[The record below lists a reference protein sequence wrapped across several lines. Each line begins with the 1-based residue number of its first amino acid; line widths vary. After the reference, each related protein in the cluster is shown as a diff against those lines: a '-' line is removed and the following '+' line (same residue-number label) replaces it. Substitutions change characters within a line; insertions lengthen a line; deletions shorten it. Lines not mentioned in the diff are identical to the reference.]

1 VDEFLKGGRGNIYRN
16 KNIVY
21 RPAEKWSKDIHQFL
35 KYLHNNGFDKVPYPY
50 GIDINNQ
57 EKVSYIEGDVYN
69 DILPKEI
76 RSDETLISFCRLI
89 KEFHDLGEEYIKLLT
104 GNEKWMLPICTP
116 IETMCHGDLAPY
128 NIVMKDNEAI
138 GIIDFDTLH
147 PGSRMW
153 DIAYSLY
160 RWIPLMSDDNP
171 ENFGSEDDKLR
182 RLKLFSETYGLK
194 VSDDKELFS
203 CVIKRLENLINY
215 MVGEAEKG
223 NIVFEKHIEEGH
235 LTQYYEDVEYIK
247 IEWLK

>member
-1 VDEFLKGGRGNIYRN
+1 MDEFLKGGRENIYRN
-16 KNIVY
+16 QNVVY

-35 KYLHNNGFDKVPYPY
+35 KYLHHNGFDKVPYPY
-50 GIDINNQ
+50 GIDINDQ
-57 EKVSYIEGDVYN
+57 EKVSYIEGEVYN

-76 RSDETLISFCRLI
+76 RSDETLISFCRLV
-89 KEFHDLGEEYIKLLT
+89 KAFHDLGEEYIKLLT

-128 NIVMKDNEAI
+128 NIVMKDNEAV

-160 RWIPLMSDDNP
+160 RWIPLMSRDNP

-182 RLKLFSETYGLK
+182 RLRLFIETYGLK
-194 VSDDKELFS
+194 VSDDKELFN
-203 CVIKRLENLINY
+203 CVVRRLEHLINY
-215 MVGEAEKG
+215 MAGEAEKG
-223 NIVFEKHIEEGH
+223 NDVFKKHIEEGH
-235 LTQYYEDVEYIK
+235 LTQYYKDLEYVKDTWIT
-247 IEWLK
+247 